1 MMHIEI
7 AARQL
12 AGCTDFVPCPARL
25 HLGSQ
30 NAEGVDVLSFALP
43 AAWAGK
49 SVALHIERA
58 DGTPQSPLLLDGQGQ
73 VDVDRRLTAAR
84 AGRWMLTATDGD
96 GYTAYTQ
103 PGCFD
108 TGETLPTDSV
118 GEPPSPSLYE
128 QFVAQVL
135 GSAGDAVM
143 QLQQLMKK
151 LLEPYVKTAPVDLA
165 PGGLNLFLV
174 LGVNGVGKTTSI
186 AKLGAWYRDRGKRV
200 LFAAA
205 DTFRAAAVDQ
215 LDIHAERLGMRIV
228 KQSTGSDPGAV
239 VYDALSSAI
248 AHNDDLV
255 LADTAGRMHNKE
267 NLMKELQ
274 KIDKIIDKRG
284 IPAERYRKL
293 LVIDATTGQNGLS
306 QAMLFNSA
314 VRLDGVI
321 LTKYD
326 SAAKGGAL
334 VQIGQQLG
342 LPILFVGTGEKYTD
356 IHPFDKDEF
365 LDALVGIG
373 E

>member
-1 MMHIEI
+1 MFNKFREKLKSIFSSRKIDEAFFDELEDTLIEGD
-7 AARQL
+7 L
-12 AGCTDFVPCPARL
+12 GARL
-25 HLGSQ
+25 TD
-30 NAEGVDVLSFALP
+30 EV
-43 AAWAGK
+43 
-49 SVALHIERA
+49 IE
-58 DGTPQSPLLLDGQGQ
+58 TL
-73 VDVDRRLTAAR
+73 RREAR
-84 AGRWMLTATDGD
+84 AERITTI
-96 GYTAYTQ
+96 
-103 PGCFD
+103 
-108 TGETLPTDSV
+108 E
-118 GEPPSPSLYE
+118 E
-128 QFVAQVL
+128 
-135 GSAGDAVM
+135 
-143 QLQQLMKK
+143 LQQLMKK

-165 PGGLNLFLV
+165 PGGLNVFLV

-293 LVIDATTGQNGLS
+293 LVIDATTSQNGLS